1 MERKGGFHVTTCN
14 LIAEHSA
21 LRRALEIAFFAISNP
36 MSTTSTSNS
45 QTQLELIPT
54 NSAIAPLFNPIT
66 LGGEATVTLKNRII
80 MAPMTRSRADH
91 QTAALTPL
99 TAEYYAQRAS
109 AGLILTEGTHPSP
122 EGKGYMGVPG
132 LYNEAQKESWARVAK
147 AVHEKGGK
155 IFLQIM
161 HTGRIGHDTNQ
172 DGLELIAPSAIPA
185 QGMMYTMTGSHPN
198 STPREMTIE
207 DIEKVLEAYTN
218 TTRLALEAGLD
229 GVELHAASGYLPH
242 QFLSR
247 KANHRTDEYGGT
259 PENHARFVLDV
270 MGAMLAAPGANGRVG
285 IKISPGMGFNDI
297 GEAAP
302 DLYEDIYTALI
313 QGLDVLDGVA
323 YVHYMNA
330 SKNHEFMNKLRNAYG
345 GTFFVGAGLTAESG
359 AEAIE
364 KREADAAVFGQLYVS
379 NPDLVERFA
388 VGAPLTPA
396 DPTTFYQGGENGYTD
411 YPTYVETLAAQTANQ
426 NQSA

>member
-1 MERKGGFHVTTCN
+1 
-14 LIAEHSA
+14 
-21 LRRALEIAFFAISNP
+21 
-36 MSTTSTSNS
+36 MSTTSTSTS
-45 QTQLELIPT
+45 HAQIALVPT
-54 NSAIAPLFNPIT
+54 NPDHAPLFNPIT
-66 LGGEATVTLKNRII
+66 LGGEATLTLKNRII

-132 LYNEAQKESWARVAK
+132 LYNEAQKESWARVAE

-161 HTGRIGHDTNQ
+161 HSGRIGHDTNQ
-172 DGLELIAPSAIPA
+172 DGLELIAPSAIRA
-185 QGMMYTMTGSHPN
+185 EGMMYTMTGPHPN

-207 DIEKVLEAYTN
+207 DIEKVLEAFTN
-218 TTRLALEAGLD
+218 TTRLALDAGLD
-229 GVELHAASGYLPH
+229 GVELHAASGYLPN

-259 PENHARFVLDV
+259 PENHARFVLNV
-270 MGAMLAAPGANGRVG
+270 MTAMLAAPGASGRVG
-285 IKISPGMGFNDI
+285 IKISPGMLFNDI

-302 DLYEDIYTALI
+302 DQYEDIYTALI

-330 SKNHEFMNKLRNAYG
+330 AKNDDLRDKLRNAYG
-345 GTFFVGAGLTAESG
+345 GTFFLGGGLKADSG
-359 AEAIE
+359 ADLIR
-364 KREADAAVFGQLYVS
+364 KHEADAAVYGNLYVS

-388 VGAPLTPA
+388 VDAPLTPA
-396 DPTTFYQGGENGYTD
+396 DSTTFYQGGENGYTD
-411 YPTYVETLAAQTANQ
+411 YPTYVETLAAETANQ
-426 NQSA
+426 NQPA